1 MPSAL
6 TTAVPRVAWVPREKT
21 ELLAK
26 LSLPARVPVTGRPP
40 PGVLTA
46 SFTASGLTTRLAVAV
61 AQLVGAALSQKRYIT
76 DSGPAAAVA
85 GTTMV
90 PLGLIEKPL
99 GAPTRLRVTPA
110 CGTGLPAKVSLSST
124 LGVVPPA
131 PGGSGVAKVSSLATS
146 TLAPTTTDAV
156 DVEQTLAFGAGRHTW

>member
-1 MPSAL
+1 M
-6 TTAVPRVAWVPREKT
+6 KT
-21 ELLAK
+21 EPLAK

-61 AQLVGAALSQKRYIT
+61 AQLAGAALSQKRYNS

-85 GTTMV
+85 GTTRV
-90 PLGLIEKPL
+90 PSGLIEKPL
-99 GAPTRLRVTPA
+99 GAPTRLSVTPA
-110 CGTGLPAKVSLSST
+110 CGTALPAKVSLTST

-146 TLAPTTTDAV
+146 TLALTSTDAV
-156 DVEQTLAFGAGRHTW
+156 AIEQTLPLGAGRQTW